1 MDLSVDSSVDIDV
14 TVLEEDALGQATH
27 AANGETYDQL
37 NMLHTGTALAADTVV
52 TIYIPSYILMPLSY
66 DPLGVFVLYTA
77 TDVSTD
83 PDTKVESA
91 ADASSTVSPSNYF
104 TMDTD
109 GASSTSVE
117 FLDEIDGLGSTQ
129 AHYQWTFRP
138 ANPIPDSGRLV
149 IDVPS
154 GITVPTNAADLT
166 LTCSANCDD
175 STASIAI
182 SGNVITLTGAF
193 TGSYYDPSD
202 GAIIF
207 SL

>member
-1 MDLSVDSSVDIDV
+1 M

-27 AANGETYDQL
+27 AANGLTYDQL
-37 NMLHTGTALAADTVV
+37 VMLVENNSNLAADTVV

-83 PDTKVESA
+83 PHTKVESA
-91 ADASSTVSPSNYF
+91 ADASGTSGASNYF
-104 TMDTD
+104 TMATE

-129 AHYQWTFRP
+129 AHYQWTFQP
-138 ANPIPDSGRLV
+138 ANPIPDSGIV
-149 IDVPS
+149 EIDVPS
-154 GITVPTNAADLT
+154 DITVPTSEADLT

-175 STASIAI
+175 ATASIDI